1 MENITYA
8 YDQAAAG
15 NGFLEEFAFS
25 QEEIDRIKQWGPLAG
40 NLTTDMHEC
49 LGHASGQLLPG
60 TSPEAMKNY
69 HSALEEA
76 RADLFALY
84 YIMDQKML
92 DLGLISTL
100 DVAKAE
106 YDTYIR
112 NGLMTQL
119 VRIQPGKNIEQAHMR
134 GRKLIATWCYEQGK
148 ADSVIQKLSKD
159 GKTFTRINDYKKL
172 QALFGK
178 LLGEIQRIK
187 SEGDYEAGKNLVES
201 YAVQV
206 DPVLHQEMLERYKR
220 LNIAPYAGFINPI
233 LTPVYSGDTI
243 SDITITYP
251 EDFAGQMLYYS
262 RNYSFLP
269 VRN

>member
-1 MENITYA
+1 MRILR
-8 YDQAAAG
+8 QS
-15 NGFLEEFAFS
+15 LIFAFV
-25 QEEIDRIKQWGPLAG
+25 
-40 NLTTDMHEC
+40 
-49 LGHASGQLLPG
+49 LGLGFVAPAQNYISIVDGQTGQPISFAHVLIEGIGCGFKGQLVSDASGRIPNNTTCASCLRITFVGYKPY
-60 TSPEAMKNY
+60 N
-69 HSALEEA
+69 
-76 RADLFALY
+76 
-84 YIMDQKML
+84 
-92 DLGLISTL
+92 
-100 DVAKAE
+100 
-106 YDTYIR
+106 DT
-112 NGLMTQL
+112 
-119 VRIQPGKNIEQAHMR
+119 IQPGKNIEQAHMR

-187 SEGDYEAGKNLVES
+187 SEGDYQAGKNLVES
-201 YAVQV
+201 FAVQV